1 VNKLAR
7 TLAAGF
13 DALAMGY
20 LASTETAGRLDV
32 SFNEY
37 VLWGAVAAAAL
48 CALITFLDEA
58 PEIAWVAI
66 GWVLMGGLLTRDS
79 PHLGFV
85 LLAIALMPLVP
96 RPRASLALGLGIAAL
111 AAVASRVVLAV
122 AL

>member
-1 VNKLAR
+1 MNKLAR

-13 DALAMGY
+13 DALALAY
-20 LASTETAGRLDV
+20 LASTETSGRLDV
-32 SFNEY
+32 NFNEY
-37 VLWGAVAAAAL
+37 VLWGAVLAAAV
-48 CALITFLDEA
+48 CAVITFLDRL
-58 PEIAWVAI
+58 PEIAWIAI
-66 GWVLMGGLLTRDS
+66 GWVLMGALLTRNS

-111 AAVASRVVLAV
+111 AAVVSRVVLAV

>member
-7 TLAAGF
+7 TFAAGF
-13 DALAMGY
+13 DALALAY
-20 LASTETAGRLDV
+20 LASTETSGRLDV
-32 SFNEY
+32 NFNEY
-37 VLWGAVAAAAL
+37 VLWGSVLAAAV
-48 CALITFLDEA
+48 CAVIIFLDRL
-58 PEIAWVAI
+58 PEVAWIAI
-66 GWVLMGGLLTRDS
+66 GWVLMGALLTRNS

-111 AAVASRVVLAV
+111 AAVVSRVVLAV